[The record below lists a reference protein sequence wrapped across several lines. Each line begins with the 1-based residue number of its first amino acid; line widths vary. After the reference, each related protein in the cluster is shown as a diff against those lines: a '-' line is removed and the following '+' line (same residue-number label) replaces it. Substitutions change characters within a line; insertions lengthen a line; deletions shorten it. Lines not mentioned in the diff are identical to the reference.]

1 MGKEGVAS
9 LNNIELNKSYKKYK
23 QLIEVASPVIEDLYE
38 LIKIEENLIILFLD
52 SQRRLLKVWGK
63 SDFENFEE
71 INIEYSSE
79 KIYCEIKNLRNE
91 VIGYV
96 SIWAKKGGINNH
108 TYPMLVSTVK
118 SIENEM
124 KLDKINKNLFKA
136 NKRLYDIMESIN
148 EGIIGVDSKG
158 NIKNINQ
165 FARKLLSFEEKNILG
180 KNIENIIS
188 LKNKDLLEAVIKE
201 DKRFEEHEMYFMDK
215 SKKRIYCIA
224 NMIPLKD
231 LDLKKVEG
239 ALLIFRKAKEIHTL
253 VNRIVGAH
261 AIFTFEDIIG
271 ESQALKDIKEIA
283 HKVSNGNTTILL
295 QGESGTGKE
304 LFAQAIHNASNRAS
318 KPFIFINCGA
328 IPRELVAS
336 ELFGYVE
343 GAFTGAKKGGHPG
356 KFELADEGTIFLDE
370 IGDMPL
376 DTQANLLRVLET
388 KSIVRVGGHN
398 VIPTDVRVIAATHK
412 DLKEEVKLG
421 NFREDLFYRLN
432 VMPIRTPSLRERK
445 DDIKIF
451 VEYFN
456 RKFSEKMNKKVVP
469 INQSFY
475 RHMLN
480 YDWPGNVREL
490 QNVMQLVV
498 NMVEEDEEIS
508 YRHLPQ
514 YMKKNILVP
523 NKQKNNNMKSLEEI
537 EKEAIVNT
545 LLNVKNNLAQA
556 ANILKIGRTTLYRK
570 IEKYNLGYIFDK

>member
-9 LNNIELNKSYKKYK
+9 LNNIEVNKSYKKYK

-63 SDFENFEE
+63 SDFQNFEE
-71 INIEYSSE
+71 INIEYSNE

>member
-23 QLIEVASPVIEDLYE
+23 QLIEVVSPVIEDLYE

>member
-215 SKKRIYCIA
+215 NKKRIYCIA

-231 LDLKKVEG
+231 IDLKKVEG

-475 RHMLN
+475 RHMFN

-514 YMKKNILVP
+514 YMKKNSLVP
-523 NKQKNNNMKSLEEI
+523 NKQKNNNMKTLEEI

-556 ANILKIGRTTLYRK
+556 ANVLKIGRTTLYRK

>member
-63 SDFENFEE
+63 SDFQNFEE
-71 INIEYSSE
+71 INIEYSNE

-215 SKKRIYCIA
+215 NKKRIYCIA

-253 VNRIVGAH
+253 VNKIVGAH

-514 YMKKNILVP
+514 YMKKNVLVP

-537 EKEAIVNT
+537 EKEAIINT

>member
-1 MGKEGVAS
+1 M
-9 LNNIELNKSYKKYK
+9 
-23 QLIEVASPVIEDLYE
+23 
-38 LIKIEENLIILFLD
+38 
-52 SQRRLLKVWGK
+52 
-63 SDFENFEE
+63 
-71 INIEYSSE
+71 
-79 KIYCEIKNLRNE
+79 
-91 VIGYV
+91 
-96 SIWAKKGGINNH
+96 
-108 TYPMLVSTVK
+108 
-118 SIENEM
+118 
-124 KLDKINKNLFKA
+124 
-136 NKRLYDIMESIN
+136 
-148 EGIIGVDSKG
+148 
-158 NIKNINQ
+158 
-165 FARKLLSFEEKNILG
+165 
-180 KNIENIIS
+180 
-188 LKNKDLLEAVIKE
+188 
-201 DKRFEEHEMYFMDK
+201 
-215 SKKRIYCIA
+215 
-224 NMIPLKD
+224 
-231 LDLKKVEG
+231 
-239 ALLIFRKAKEIHTL
+239 
-253 VNRIVGAH
+253 
-261 AIFTFEDIIG
+261 
-271 ESQALKDIKEIA
+271 
-283 HKVSNGNTTILL
+283 
-295 QGESGTGKE
+295 
-304 LFAQAIHNASNRAS
+304 
-318 KPFIFINCGA
+318 
-328 IPRELVAS
+328 RELVAS

-451 VEYFN
+451 LEYFN

-475 RHMLN
+475 RHMFN

-514 YMKKNILVP
+514 YMKKNSLVP
-523 NKQKNNNMKSLEEI
+523 NKQKNNNMKTLEEI

-556 ANILKIGRTTLYRK
+556 ANVLKIGRTTLYRK

>member
-9 LNNIELNKSYKKYK
+9 LNNIELNKSFKKHK

-52 SQRRLLKVWGK
+52 AQRRLLKVWGK

-71 INIEYSSE
+71 INIEYSNE

-523 NKQKNNNMKSLEEI
+523 NKQKNNNMKTLEEI

>member
-63 SDFENFEE
+63 SDFQNFEE
-71 INIEYSSE
+71 INIEYSNE

-215 SKKRIYCIA
+215 NKKRIYCIA

-253 VNRIVGAH
+253 VNKIVGAH

-514 YMKKNILVP
+514 YMKKNVLVP
-523 NKQKNNNMKSLEEI
+523 NKQKNNNMKTLEEI
-537 EKEAIVNT
+537 EKEAIINT

>member
-63 SDFENFEE
+63 SAFENFEE

>member
-63 SDFENFEE
+63 SAFENFEE

-165 FARKLLSFEEKNILG
+165 FSRKLLSFEEKNILG

>member
-71 INIEYSSE
+71 INIEYSNE

>member
-23 QLIEVASPVIEDLYE
+23 QLIEVVSPVIEDLYE

-71 INIEYSSE
+71 INIEYSNE